1 MMYAATSPSN
11 AALDLSAQTLLPGGD
26 GMQGRV
32 KLAFGLSAGETRL
45 KDLYQ
50 TSPMRVLFPGKSPG
64 DILSAALVTT
74 SGGLVGG
81 DRMNAEVMINAGA
94 AVQIIGQAAE
104 KVYRSIGPDTLF
116 ETRLDV
122 AEGAWCEWL
131 PQETI
136 IFDKAR
142 LRRLTHVDVAPG
154 AQFLGAEMLI
164 FGRTAMGETL
174 DTGLVRDV
182 WDVRRAGKRVWA
194 DALHLSGNIKAQLDN
209 PAGFDGAR
217 AAATSILVADNA
229 DQCLDFV
236 REVLDAAPEG
246 VTCAATL
253 INGIL
258 VTRWLAF
265 DAQALRDAFAVYW
278 AAMRHELKGLP
289 AVMPR
294 LWQM

>member
-1 MMYAATSPSN
+1 MYAATSPSN
-11 AALDLSAQTLLPGGD
+11 VALDLGAQTLLPSGD

-32 KLAFGLSAGETRL
+32 KLVFGLSAGETRL

-50 TSPMRVLFPGKSPG
+50 AAPMRVLFPSKATG
-64 DILSAALVTT
+64 DILSAALVTI
-74 SGGLVGG
+74 SGGLKGG
-81 DRMNAEVMINAGA
+81 DRMDVEVTVNAAA

-104 KVYRSIGPDTLF
+104 KVYRSNGSDTIF
-116 ETRLDV
+116 EARLDV
-122 AEGAWCEWL
+122 AEDAWCEWL

-136 IFDKAR
+136 VFDKAR
-142 LRRLTHVDVAPG
+142 LRRLTHVDVASG
-154 AQFLGAEMLI
+154 ATFLGAEILV

-194 DALHLSGNIKAQLDN
+194 DALYLSGDIKTQLDN

-229 DQCLDFV
+229 DQYLDFV
-236 REVLDAAPEG
+236 RNVLDEAPEG
-246 VTCAATL
+246 VKCAATHV
-253 INGIL
+253 NGIL

-278 AAMRHELKGLP
+278 SAMRHELKGLP